1 MIYKGRTRYIINAY
15 NINIAIQ
22 FISTIIAMQSSVP
35 SLSCLAD
42 SNLNMCLQ
50 KWFQR
55 KMWNYDKVNNSRS
68 WIFCISITLIKCE
81 TVNLFLFS
89 LNTLPNK
96 KIMHCCLTGNKMIHS
111 SIGYLCHIL
120 YKWYKQLY
128 FLIQNHAYANMTNGI
143 CLNIHHNTHIKITPP
158 PPCWFSQYFLVR
170 AITFLSFEIGQW

>member
-1 MIYKGRTRYIINAY
+1 
-15 NINIAIQ
+15 
-22 FISTIIAMQSSVP
+22 
-35 SLSCLAD
+35 
-42 SNLNMCLQ
+42 MCLQ

-96 KIMHCCLTGNKMIHS
+96 KIMHCCLTGKNMIHS

-128 FLIQNHAYANMTNGI
+128 FLIHNHSYANMTNGI
-143 CLNIHHNTHIKITPP
+143 CLDIHHNTRKNYTPSPCRFSHCPQIKHLASRK
-158 PPCWFSQYFLVR
+158 CF
-170 AITFLSFEIGQW
+170 TFNLHYQCKILDRSYLTSNFNIDIHVDF

>member
-15 NINIAIQ
+15 NINIVIQ

-96 KIMHCCLTGNKMIHS
+96 KMHCCLTGKNDTFKYWLIMS
-111 SIGYLCHIL
+111 YFVQMVQTAIL
-120 YKWYKQLY
+120 PHTQPCICKHDKWY
-128 FLIQNHAYANMTNGI
+128 
-143 CLNIHHNTHIKITPP
+143 
-158 PPCWFSQYFLVR
+158 
-170 AITFLSFEIGQW
+170 LS